1 MKKNNLPNVFTTH
14 FDRDEFITP
23 FDKLIDRF
31 FNQSFPHLSKEVG
44 VDVFQSSAYPKCDI
58 VDFENRIEIIAEI
71 PGMSKEQ
78 IQIDVDGDT
87 ISIKGEK
94 VASVDKEGGTYLR
107 RELKKSSFKR
117 TFAADT
123 KIFNLNNVSAK
134 FVDGILELVIPK
146 LTSVEQTKKTIQIL

>member
-1 MKKNNLPNVFTTH
+1 MKKNNLPSVFTTH

-23 FDKLIDRF
+23 FDKLIDKF
-31 FNQSFPHLSKEVG
+31 FNQSFPQLSKEVG
-44 VDVFQSSAYPKCDI
+44 FDAFQNSAYPKCDI
-58 VDFENRIEIIAEI
+58 VDFTDRIEITAEI

-78 IQIDVDGDT
+78 IQIDVGGDT

-94 VASVDKEGGTYLR
+94 VASVDKEGGIYLR

-123 KIFNLNNVSAK
+123 KIFDLNSISAK
-134 FVDGILELVIPK
+134 FVDGVLELIIPK
-146 LTSVEQTKKTIQIL
+146 ITSVEQTKKTIQIL

>member
-78 IQIDVDGDT
+78 IQIDVDSDT

-146 LTSVEQTKKTIQIL
+146 LTSVEQTKKTIRIL

>member
-1 MKKNNLPNVFTTH
+1 MTKNNLPSVFNAH

-23 FDKLIDRF
+23 FDKFIDKF

-58 VDFENRIEIIAEI
+58 VDFENRIEIVAEV
-71 PGMSKEQ
+71 PGLSKEQ
-78 IQIDVDGDT
+78 IQIDVDDDT

-94 VASVDKEGGTYLR
+94 IVNSEKEGGTYLR

-117 TFAADT
+117 TFRADKT
-123 KIFNLNNVSAK
+123 IFNLDEVSAK
-134 FVDGILELVIPK
+134 FLDGVLELTIPK
-146 LTSVEQTKKTIQIL
+146 LEPAKITKKTVEIL